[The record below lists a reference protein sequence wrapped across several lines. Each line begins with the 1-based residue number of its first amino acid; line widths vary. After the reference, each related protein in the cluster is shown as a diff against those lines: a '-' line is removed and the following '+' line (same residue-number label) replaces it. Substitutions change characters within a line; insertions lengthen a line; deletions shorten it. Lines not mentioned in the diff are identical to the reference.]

1 MVVESGTG
9 EALVPNLILQPLVE
23 NAVIHGIGNKMGSGR
38 IEVGARRNGQ
48 TLHLWVRDDGPGMQQ
63 DAPTAGGGV
72 GLRNVRSRLA
82 ELYGPAHSF
91 ELIPG
96 SDGGVSAEILLP
108 YHTATD
114 LRTEAISEE
123 EEEAVHGH

>member
-1 MVVESGTG
+1 MVVESGVG

-23 NAVIHGIGNKMGSGR
+23 NAVIHGIGNKLGTGR
-38 IEVGARRNGQ
+38 IEVGALRSSQ
-48 TLHLWVRDDGPGMQQ
+48 SLHLWVRDNGPGFKR

-82 ELYGPAHSF
+82 ELYGPAQS
-91 ELIPG
+91 LDLLPG
-96 SDGGVSAEILLP
+96 PDGGVSAEIRLP

-114 LRTEAISEE
+114 LRTEAISEVT
-123 EEEAVHGH
+123 EEAIHGD